1 MTRKITLGLIILVI
15 LFVVYNLINQITEA
29 IRSEG
34 RLSEAADVV
43 YQLGMKNKQLKQKLS
58 QVQSPEFIEAE
69 IRNKLGMSKKGET
82 VVVIPE
88 AKLGSVMGASQAAEL
103 RLPNW
108 LGWIKVFSK

>member
-1 MTRKITLGLIILVI
+1 MIRKVILGLIILVI
-15 LFVVYNLINQITEA
+15 LFVVYSLINQIIEA
-29 IRSEG
+29 TRSGE

-43 YQLGMKNKQLKQKLS
+43 YKLETKNKQLKKKLS
-58 QVQSPEFIEAE
+58 QIQSPQFLEEA

-88 AKLGSVMGASQAAEL
+88 EKLKLVMGASQAAEL

-108 LGWIKVFSK
+108 LGWLKVFFK